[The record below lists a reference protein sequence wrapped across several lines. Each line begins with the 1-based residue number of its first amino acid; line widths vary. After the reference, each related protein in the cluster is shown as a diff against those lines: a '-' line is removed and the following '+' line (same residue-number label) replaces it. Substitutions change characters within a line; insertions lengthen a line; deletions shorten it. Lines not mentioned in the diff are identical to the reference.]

1 MTTKKK
7 TTTKKKE
14 LTFGEVWE
22 TLNAINV
29 DDQLDK
35 KGKFPFL
42 PWHKAWAIM
51 MEHYPQAT
59 FKNHKNDMEYPC
71 FFDPSGFGMVTV
83 TVSIDGLER
92 TEDYA
97 VTDSNYNAVQ
107 NPDPDDVNFNLK
119 RCLVKCMAYFGLGQY
134 VYRCSEAPQKVVPF
148 DRDEAIK
155 AIKANQDARDSFN
168 EDDGRWTE
176 ALLMHFDKLKL
187 KDLTD
192 DQLQQV
198 ITKISNM
205 EKKQNG

>member
-1 MTTKKK
+1 MTTNKKP
-7 TTTKKKE
+7 TTKKKE
-14 LTFGEVWE
+14 LTFEEVWE
-22 TLNAINV
+22 TLNSINV
-29 DDQLDK
+29 DSQLDK

-42 PWHKAWAIM
+42 SWSNAWAIL

-59 FKNHKNDMEYPC
+59 FENHKNDMEYPC

-97 VTDSNYNAVQ
+97 VTDSGYNAVQ

-119 RCLVKCMAYFGLGQY
+119 RCLVKCLAYFGLGQY
-134 VYRCSEAPQKVVPF
+134 VFRCAEAPQEAF

-155 AIKANQDARDSFN
+155 AIRANQDARDSFDG
-168 EDDGRWTE
+168 DDGKWTE
-176 ALLMHFDKLKL
+176 ALLMHFDETKLN
-187 KDLTD
+187 DLTD

-198 ITKISNM
+198 ITKISKM
-205 EKKQNG
+205 EKKNNG